1 MDITLEQKNRL
12 LDKTL
17 FLLDMDGTLYL
28 GDDLFAPTLE
38 FLNTIRERGGL
49 YRFVTN
55 NSSKSVAEY
64 VEKLAVMGIT
74 THEGEFCT
82 SSQATARI
90 LRKQYGQQPL
100 YVMGTRALKEEFTSQ
115 GLTVS
120 EEPGEHIACIVLGYD
135 TELVYQKLVDVSRM
149 LTLMPDVGYVATNP
163 DMTCPTEFGFVPD
176 CGGMA
181 EMLYHA
187 TRRRPKVIGKPQPDM
202 ILSAIEE
209 TNKQKQDAIVIGD
222 RMHTDILSG
231 INAGV
236 DNALVLT
243 GESTVADAQAAP
255 QPPTFI
261 FQDIGEMLKVLKQG

>member
-1 MDITLEQKNRL
+1 MTLEQKQSL
-12 LDKTL
+12 KQKSL

-28 GDDLFAPTLE
+28 GDDVFAPTLD
-38 FLNTIRERGGL
+38 FLNTIRSRGGL

-64 VEKLAVMGIT
+64 VKKLGRLGIPA
-74 THEGEFCT
+74 HEQEFCT

-90 LRKQYGQQPL
+90 LHKRYGVQPL
-100 YVMGTRALKEEFTSQ
+100 YVMGTRALKEELTSH

-120 EEPGEHIACIVLGYD
+120 EQPGEHIACIVLGYD

-149 LTLMPDVGYVATNP
+149 LTLMPDVGYIATNP

-176 CGGMA
+176 CGAMT
-181 EMLYHA
+181 EMLYEA
-187 TRRRPKVIGKPQPDM
+187 TRRRPQVIGKPQPDM
-202 ILSAIEE
+202 ILSAIEAAG
-209 TNKQKQDAIVIGD
+209 KQNSDAIVIGD

-236 DNALVLT
+236 DTALVLS
-243 GESTVADAQAAP
+243 GESTLADAQAAP
-255 QPPTFI
+255 APPTFI
-261 FQDIGEMLKVLKQG
+261 FEDIGEMLTILKQG